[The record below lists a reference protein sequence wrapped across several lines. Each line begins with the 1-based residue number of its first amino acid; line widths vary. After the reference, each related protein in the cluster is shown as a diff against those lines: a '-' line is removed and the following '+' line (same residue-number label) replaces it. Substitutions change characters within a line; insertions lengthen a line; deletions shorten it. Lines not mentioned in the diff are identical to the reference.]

1 MMGKCLLQHK
11 SYSSQKDGASQ
22 FKVNSSLVGKS
33 YTIWDS
39 TEPTYACYVLI
50 NTHLLN
56 EQNNLD
62 FICFN
67 VFMCIYSYVYVYT
80 ESTFLKSF
88 LGAA

>member
-56 EQNNLD
+56 
-62 FICFN
+62 
-67 VFMCIYSYVYVYT
+67 
-80 ESTFLKSF
+80 
-88 LGAA
+88 